1 MKITMEIEK
10 IATIYTEFPEKFG
23 LPRQSGLVEG
33 LAGRIVMEP
42 GFRRAEAF
50 RELDGYSHIWLIWGF
65 SQSEGRWQP
74 TVRPPRLGG
83 NRRVG
88 VFASRSPFRPNGLGL
103 SAVRLMKIDWDCE
116 DAPVLYV
123 DGIDMVSGTP
133 IYDIKPYAP
142 HSDCIPGADGG
153 FSAQVLEKCA
163 RVEASGELLSRLPEG
178 KRQVLLELLAQDPVP
193 AYQEDAD
200 RVYGFEFA
208 GFEIKFR
215 KSAGAGSDA
224 DSNADGAPVIVLT
237 DVIKL

>member
-1 MKITMEIEK
+1 MEIQK
-10 IATIYTEFPEKFG
+10 IATIYTDFPEKFG

-42 GFRRAEAF
+42 EFRREEAF

-65 SQSEGRWQP
+65 SESEGRWQP

-103 SAVRLMKIDWDCE
+103 SAVRLVRIDRDCAE
-116 DAPVLYV
+116 APVLYV

-133 IYDIKPYAP
+133 VYDIKPYAP
-142 HSDCIPGADGG
+142 HSDCIPDANGG
-153 FSAQVLEKCA
+153 FSAEVLEKCA
-163 RVEASGELLSRLPEG
+163 RVEASEELLARLPEDR
-178 KRQVLLELLAQDPVP
+178 RQVLLGLLAQDPVP
-193 AYQEDAD
+193 AYQEDPE
-200 RVYGFEFA
+200 RVYGFELA

-215 KSAGAGSDA
+215 KTAGTENEAGGKA
-224 DSNADGAPVIVLT
+224 GGPVIVLT

>member
-1 MKITMEIEK
+1 MQIER
-10 IATIYTEFPEKFG
+10 IATIYTDFPEKFG

-33 LAGRIVMEP
+33 LTGRIVMEP
-42 GFRRAEAF
+42 EFRRAEAF
-50 RELDGYSHIWLIWGF
+50 KEIEGYSHIWLIWGF
-65 SQSEGRWQP
+65 SESEGRWQP

-103 SAVRLMKIDWDCE
+103 SAVRLLAVDYGCADG
-116 DAPVLYV
+116 PVLYV

-142 HSDCIPGADGG
+142 HSDSIPDAAGG
-153 FSAQVLEKCA
+153 FSAGVVDQNAAVDA
-163 RVEASGELLSRLPEG
+163 PQELLARLPED
-178 KRQVLLELLAQDPVP
+178 KRAALLGILAQDPVP
-193 AYQEDAD
+193 AYQAD
-200 RVYGFEFA
+200 PDRLYGFTFA

-215 KSAGAGSDA
+215 KTPGDPAG
-224 DSNADGAPVIVLT
+224 IELI